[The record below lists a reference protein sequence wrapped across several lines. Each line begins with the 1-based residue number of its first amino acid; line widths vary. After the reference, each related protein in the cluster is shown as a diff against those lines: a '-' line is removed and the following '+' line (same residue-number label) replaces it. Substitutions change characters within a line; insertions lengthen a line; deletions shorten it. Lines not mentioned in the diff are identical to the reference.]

1 MSEPKENRRH
11 SEALVLRALT
21 QGRARFLAFLRR
33 RIQSPEIAEDILHA
47 SYVRAIQHVHELRD
61 ETRADAWFYR
71 LLRNA
76 VIDHHR
82 RSAVSSKVAAP
93 EMPADLAIESV
104 QQTKTCPCA
113 IRELTRLKGGYA
125 RALELVEMDGMP
137 VHAFAANERVA
148 PGTASVRLHRARKAL
163 AERILAACGP
173 CAGEGCFDCTCA

>member
-1 MSEPKENRRH
+1 MSEHIENGRRAD
-11 SEALVLRALT
+11 ALVLHELT
-21 QGRARFLAFLRR
+21 EGRARFLAFLRR
-33 RIQSPEIAEDILHA
+33 HIQSPEIAEDILHA
-47 SYVRAIQHVHELRD
+47 SYIRAIQHVHELRD

-76 VIDHHR
+76 VVDHHR
-82 RSAVSSKVAAP
+82 RSAVSSKVAVA

-113 IRELTRLKGGYA
+113 IRELTRLKGDYA

-137 VHAFAANERVA
+137 VQAFAGNEGIA

-163 AERILAACGP
+163 AERIQAACGP
-173 CAGEGCFDCTCA
+173 CAGEGCFDCACA